1 MSENIATLRDI
12 EATLNDYKSGFDKS
26 LESVSAGF
34 ADIKDDIKKA
44 LQPDEVKTAAEV
56 KEDADMGAVAGIGNI
71 TQMEVFNIPI
81 GKAVI
86 GGLSAVFV
94 SELVDGFLIA
104 QSNMVQGLVKLGVAG
119 ATLKWGKRWLG
130 AAGAGA
136 FALLLTYDG
145 IRHILPID
153 QWGAR
158 GATALTGLIPA
169 RGLGG
174 NKISTV
180 PMAAARGGGY
190 YAGLKG

>member
-1 MSENIATLRDI
+1 MDNIEILSDVDAKLHDFKSGIEKSLGPMSATL
-12 EATLNDYKSGFDKS
+12 E
-26 LESVSAGF
+26 
-34 ADIKDDIKKA
+34 DIKKA

-94 SELVDGFLIA
+94 SELVDGFLMA
-104 QSNMVQGLVKLGVAG
+104 QGNMVQGLVKLGVAG
-119 ATLKWGKRWLG
+119 ATIKWGKRFLG
-130 AAGAGA
+130 AAGASA

-153 QWGAR
+153 QWGAKA
-158 GATALTGLIPA
+158 ATALSGVIPG

-174 NKISTV
+174 NQISTI
-180 PMAAARGGGY
+180 PMASPARGGGY